1 MTQTGQ
7 VVGSPKYLSP
17 EQVLGQGVD
26 GRADIFSLGVVL
38 YEMLVRKTPFDQP
51 DSTVFSLMQRI
62 VTQPIVRVTELN
74 PELPPALDLILGR
87 ALAKK
92 REDRYQHAGDF
103 AGDLRNYRQL
113 GGASYDK
120 TVVSGKSVD
129 QQAETLWRP
138 PAPEPDD
145 TAHREKMAKLLADI
159 ETFSKEFEDAGARQ
173 REESSTREQAESAA
187 KADAGVLQESQGAPA
202 AKSKSGILAML
213 REQAEAKARQRPQ
226 ARQASA
232 EQVQALSARMR
243 DAFKYLVEFVSQFNE
258 AAPHFA
264 GKLALIYVKELP
276 AVVLGNGF
284 VDYRTKTVDD
294 KQVVDHISIA
304 YRMNSEEKAR
314 AIINKDE
321 ARILRAQLER
331 AGLKSDAREIG
342 SAGDKV
348 PRLAF
353 LIELKI
359 AATAM
364 LRADYRTLSV
374 EIECRNVGVLGPE
387 KYRIPADA
395 FNEDAIEEFGKLLLG
410 FPHLISKFSVNE
422 PPDATMYR
430 R

>member
-1 MTQTGQ
+1 
-7 VVGSPKYLSP
+7 
-17 EQVLGQGVD
+17 
-26 GRADIFSLGVVL
+26 
-38 YEMLVRKTPFDQP
+38 MLVRKTPFDQP

-62 VTQPIVRVTELN
+62 VTQPVVRVTELN

-92 REDRYQHAGDF
+92 REDRYQRAADF
-103 AGDLRNYRQL
+103 ANDLRNYQQL
-113 GGASYDK
+113 GGASYDQ

-145 TAHREKMAKLLADI
+145 AAHREKMTKLLADI
-159 ETFSKEFEDAGARQ
+159 ETFSKEFEDAGART
-173 REESSTREQAESAA
+173 REESSVREQAESAA
-187 KADAGVLQESQGAPA
+187 KADARVPEESQSAPA

-226 ARQASA
+226 ALQTSI

-258 AAPHFA
+258 AAPPFA
-264 GKLALIYVKELP
+264 GKLTLIYVKELP
-276 AVVLGNGF
+276 PVVLGNGY
-284 VDYRTKTVDD
+284 VDYRTKIVDE
-294 KQVVDHISIA
+294 KQVVDHITIA
-304 YRMNSEEKAR
+304 YRMNAEEKAR
-314 AIINKDE
+314 ASINKDE
-321 ARILRAQLER
+321 ARLLKAQLDR
-331 AGLKSDAREIG
+331 AGLKFDAREIG
-342 SAGDKV
+342 TAGDKV

-359 AATAM
+359 ASNAM

-374 EIECRNVGVLGPE
+374 EIECRNVGALGPE

-410 FPHLISKFSVNE
+410 FPHLMSKFSVNE